1 MTILEES
8 GLTVERTA
16 DGELCI
22 EALKA
27 HPVGYYDAILMDIQM
42 PNMDGY
48 EATRQIR
55 ALPDAA
61 KAGIPI
67 FAMTANAFDEDRQKA
82 LSVGM
87 DAHLAKPVDVKRLFG
102 TLRKVIR

>member
-16 DGELCI
+16 DGELCV
-22 EALKA
+22 EELKA
-27 HPVGYYDAILMDIQM
+27 HPAGYYDAILMDIQM

-48 EATRQIR
+48 QATKLIR
-55 ALPDAA
+55 NLSD
-61 KAGIPI
+61 GRRTIPI
-67 FAMTANAFDEDRQKA
+67 IAMTANAFDEDRQKA

-87 DAHLAKPVDVKRLFG
+87 DAHLAKPVDVERLFG